1 MNSQVG
7 AWIRSNA
14 ATNPLRGRIDRVY
27 GFGYSQTGGYLNT
40 YANAIH
46 KLATL
51 DDGRP
56 VYDGYFITV
65 AGGGFVGMTAI
76 NQCVAAPPVG
86 DPRRETGNLGVPIMR
101 AMSLS
106 DFVGGIAAAAP

>member
-1 MNSQVG
+1 MG

-14 ATNPLRGRIDRVY
+14 AGNPLRGAITRVY

-51 DDGRP
+51 ASGAP

-65 AGGGFVGMTAI
+65 AGGGFVGLTAI
-76 NQCVAAPPVG
+76 NQCVPVPPVG
-86 DPRRETGNLGVPIMR
+86 DPRREAWSCR
-101 AMSLS
+101 ACH
-106 DFVGGIAAAAP
+106 